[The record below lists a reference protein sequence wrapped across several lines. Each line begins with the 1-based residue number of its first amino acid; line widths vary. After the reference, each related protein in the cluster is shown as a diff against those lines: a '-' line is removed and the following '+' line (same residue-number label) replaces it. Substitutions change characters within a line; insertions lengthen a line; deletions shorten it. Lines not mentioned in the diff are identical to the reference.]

1 MKAINELKC
10 KAVGPGT
17 DRRRSREKKEL
28 LRLRSELSH
37 VKRELKYLQG
47 ATEQFV
53 RGLL

>member
-1 MKAINELKC
+1 MKAINELKR
-10 KAVGPGT
+10 KAVGSVA
-17 DRRRSREKKEL
+17 DHRMSREKREL
-28 LRLRSELSH
+28 VRLRSELSH